1 MVVAKTAN
9 YKFPLRKKL
18 SFMEKQ
24 SVLAILSKKDCLR
37 ENKNNKSV
45 LVGCI
50 VILSILATIILSSRR
65 QRIIPFPIKEIVSV
79 VEGRLSPD
87 GSKIAFIAENLMG
100 KKGYQL
106 YILSVKSK
114 KILERF
120 DLEIG
125 KIPFAAP
132 PEEVME
138 WSPDSS
144 KLLIKAYQSK
154 SREGIRKYRLFL
166 VNLKKEKIDIIDN
179 IFPGRITQ
187 SWNKSSDAFL
197 ICRYSAPLL
206 SFSIFKI
213 GEGERVLLTK
223 EVKKLPSGINAMW
236 SQSDDAIYYWENG
249 QGVYKSTYPYNRFEK
264 IYSLPKIDATSFF
277 LCWYL
282 PIHSLLVFSTYLP
295 TDKWRISILD
305 LKQNKEI
312 SSLKLDFVPSPIFSK
327 GEGAIIFYIGE
338 PASPLYIWEYEKGN
352 LRKIKLN
359 QNEIPIHFEPQNNC
373 LLTIKFKWE
382 KGRFKNESYLLRTL
396 DLH

>member
-1 MVVAKTAN
+1 MKKQRFFTISPKRRNHSGENKSNKHILFGCIMV
-9 YKFPLRKKL
+9 
-18 SFMEKQ
+18 
-24 SVLAILSKKDCLR
+24 AILAATLLVAR
-37 ENKNNKSV
+37 LPRTIPLPINENVS
-45 LVGCI
+45 LVD
-50 VILSILATIILSSRR
+50 A
-65 QRIIPFPIKEIVSV
+65 
-79 VEGRLSPD
+79 RLSPD
-87 GSKIAFIAENLMG
+87 GSKVAFIGRNSDRME
-100 KKGYQL
+100 QFRL
-106 YILSVKSK
+106 YIASVKSK
-114 KILERF
+114 KILAKF
-120 DLEIG
+120 YLEIG

-166 VNLKKEKIDIIDN
+166 VNLKTEKIDIIDN

-197 ICRYSAPLL
+197 ICRYSAPRL

-282 PIHSLLVFSTYLP
+282 PIHSLLVFSTHLP

-312 SSLKLDFVPSPIFSK
+312 SSLKLDFLPSPIFSK

-373 LLTIKFKWE
+373 LLTLKFKWE
-382 KGRFKNESYLLRTL
+382 KGRFKNKSYLLRTL